1 MLHSLPSPFLCALTS
16 AAHPPHPLGCP
27 QERVELIETKET
39 QLVEIRSMLLAMQA
53 ATGVT
58 FVDDAD
64 NVTAAAYVFVALNV
78 AVAAWALQVLLIDPT
93 ARSLGG

>member
-1 MLHSLPSPFLCALTS
+1 M
-16 AAHPPHPLGCP
+16 GCP

-78 AVAAWALQVLLIDPT
+78 AVALYLLQSVIVAPLLL
-93 ARSLGG
+93 SVGGVGGGPSAAGSPYW